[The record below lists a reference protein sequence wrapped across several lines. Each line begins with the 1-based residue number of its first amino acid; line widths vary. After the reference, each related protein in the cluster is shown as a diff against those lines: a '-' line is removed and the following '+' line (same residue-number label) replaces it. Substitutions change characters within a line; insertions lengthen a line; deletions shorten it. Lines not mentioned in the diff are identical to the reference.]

1 MKTNRTTSRI
11 DRANTAAT
19 IIDVQE
25 RLYPIIHDN
34 ELMTR
39 NIVTLIKGLKA
50 LDVPILITQQYTK
63 GLGTTIAPIKEAL
76 GNHEHIEKMS
86 FSCCGDDG
94 FIDEFERLGRKNII
108 LMGIESHVCVLQTAL
123 DLLDKGYTPIL
134 IEDCVSSRKP
144 NDKKIAVKRMR
155 SEGAVI
161 STCESILFELTVV
174 SGTEQF
180 KAISKL
186 VK

>member
-1 MKTNRTTSRI
+1 M
-11 DRANTAAT
+11 
-19 IIDVQE
+19 
-25 RLYPIIHDN
+25 
-34 ELMTR
+34 
-39 NIVTLIKGLKA
+39 
-50 LDVPILITQQYTK
+50 
-63 GLGTTIAPIKEAL
+63 
-76 GNHEHIEKMS
+76 
-86 FSCCGDDG
+86 
-94 FIDEFERLGRKNII
+94 I

-123 DLLDKGYTPIL
+123 DLLDKGCTPVL

-155 SEGAVI
+155 SEGAVV

>member
-1 MKTNRTTSRI
+1 MKTTRTTSRI
-11 DRANTAAT
+11 DRANTAAI

-25 RLYPIIHDN
+25 RLYPIIHEN
-34 ELMTR
+34 EAMTK
-39 NIVTLIKGLKA
+39 NIITLIKGLKA
-50 LDVPILITQQYTK
+50 LEVPILMTQQYTK
-63 GLGTTIAPIKEAL
+63 GLGTTIALIKEAL
-76 GNHEHIEKMS
+76 GDHEHIEKMS
-86 FSCCGDDG
+86 FSCCGDNG
-94 FIDEFERLGRKNII
+94 FMDTFEKLGKKNVI

-123 DLLDKGYTPIL
+123 DLLDKGYTPVI